1 MRLNS
6 YLPAVAMLL
15 LSVGGQFVGAQSAA
29 ENIQFDPETMMRA
42 SDVRPGMTGI
52 GKSVF
57 GGVNIQEFTFK
68 IVGTME
74 KMVLGK
80 DIVLAQITGGPPI
93 ERNAGVIG
101 GMSGS
106 PCYIGGKLLGALAY
120 GWGWQKEALCGITP
134 IEDMLE
140 STWRFEAGE
149 AALPTDRLIARNPI
163 HFNGRTI
170 TGAVIQRPG
179 SPLPEPDAH
188 TIVLRPVAPQLTCS
202 GLGPQTM
209 KLLRETFEPYGLEPL
224 AGPGN
229 KADPVAVDLQPGSA
243 VGVRLMQGDFDLSGI
258 GTLTWRDGDQVLAFG
273 HPLLQLGTIEMPM
286 CTGWIHDVMPSISRS
301 SKIGAPMT
309 DVGAMIHDNP
319 WAIGG
324 RLGELPRTIPAA
336 IRIVDRSRNVTKTY
350 NVRVCNQ
357 PSITSRLLTMATMSA
372 VEATFNTGYEGTAR
386 VHYKIVGQR
395 GDIIERG
402 NTFHFQ
408 QSAVFDLMT
417 EIGFPMYL
425 LEENRFR
432 PQNIA
437 SLELTV
443 ELDEQD
449 NRALIERVYAEE
461 TVAKA
466 GEPLHIHVVIR
477 PDGGEPT
484 ERVVTLNVPIET
496 PKGSLRLAVVSG
508 DMALA
513 MRSRLRLLTPT
524 FYDLD
529 SFIGFY
535 QKLEQSTDLAVIA
548 ALPGTGLM
556 VGDTPMMRLPG
567 SVSSL
572 ITDSPRTDLDS
583 GKAELSSIEKSPWV
597 LFGMQSMALP
607 TADRE
612 GAKGTRPTKSTPGI
626 APPPPEK
633 TSIGLGVQPPGAIA
647 PITHFWA
654 ADAFPEPLASSLRM
668 SAAAEE
674 VPPTP
679 PGDAL
684 KPIGESEEDN
694 DKKPDEAKNGPE
706 KPKKPEKDEEE
717 KDKLTVRQPTI
728 WTQTTSAEFLEG
740 EVKGLAV
747 RSDGVVTLAPHVA
760 ELEAIGEFYVSC
772 AATDAGGNTYIGTGS
787 EGRIYKLDKDDKL
800 SLFCDL
806 DGLIVTGLI
815 ADGKDGLLAATTPGG
830 TIHRITPDG
839 KGTVYCELPADY
851 VWAIGRTAQGKL
863 AACTG
868 AAGKLYE
875 VLGPND
881 YRQLA
886 AFAQAHVMCIA
897 ADETYTYLGTADQGV
912 VYRLDADGRCTA
924 LFDAKDKDITAIV
937 AAAGAKE
944 TPGTIWVATAGS
956 AGGVHQVAADG
967 RVTELYSNKKTP
979 VYALASLDGSLYV
992 GTGDEGKLL
1001 CITDK
1006 DRHSVFYDSDH
1017 ASITCL
1023 QPVGSTRMYVG
1034 TANLAG
1040 LLRIDTAE
1048 PATGSLESSVLDAS
1062 HIAIWGALEWQ
1073 VKANGGATAELC
1085 TRSGSNSDPSDAS
1098 WSNWTGPLRNG
1109 QPGEA
1114 DSPRARYLQYRLQLA
1129 RTKPGDHVE
1138 VSSVSIAY
1146 LPANQPPKLK
1156 IKKPAENAVISGEY
1170 EIEWDASD
1178 PESDTLITFV
1188 YFRGVGEKD
1197 WRRLTAEAED
1207 ESYEWDTSEVEGGRY
1222 QLRIAV
1228 SDRPSNP
1235 GHAMGDEV
1243 ILQLLTIDNTAP
1255 RVWADT
1261 IEVRGKK
1268 LVIGGVAADDLSA
1281 VVEVCYRYD
1290 EHWLGAR
1297 AVDGMYDGQHERF
1310 EIEMPLPEESAEV
1323 TLRARDAGG
1332 NDTTIIVKWPER
1344 KTVVPA
1350 G

>member
-1 MRLNS
+1 MRRNN
-6 YLPAVAMLL
+6 YLLAVAMLSL
-15 LSVGGQFVGAQSAA
+15 YLCAQSMGADD
-29 ENIQFDPETMMRA
+29 NIQFDPDTMIRA

-57 GGVNIQEFTFK
+57 RGVKVEEFTFK
-68 IVGTME
+68 VVGTME

-106 PCYIGGKLLGALAY
+106 PCYIRGKLLGALAY

-134 IEDMLE
+134 IEDMLQ
-140 STWRFEAGE
+140 SSWRFEGGQ
-149 AALPTDRLIARNPI
+149 AALPTGRLIARSPV

-170 TGAVIQRPG
+170 TGAVIHMPG
-179 SPLPEPDAH
+179 SPLPQLDPH
-188 TIVLRPVAPQLTCS
+188 TIILRPVAPQITCS
-202 GLGPQTM
+202 GIGPQTM
-209 KLLRETFEPYGLEPL
+209 KLVREMFAPLGLEPL

-229 KADPVAVDLQPGSA
+229 KTDPVAVELEPGSA
-243 VGVRLMQGDFDLSGI
+243 VGVRLMQGDFDFSGI
-258 GTLTWRDGDQVLAFG
+258 GTLTWRDGDRVLAFG
-273 HPLLQLGTIEMPM
+273 HPMMQLGATNMPL
-286 CTGWIHDVMPSISRS
+286 CTGWIHEVMTSISRS

-319 WAIGG
+319 WAIRG
-324 RLGELPRTIPAA
+324 RLGEVPRTIPATL
-336 IRIVDRSRNVTKTY
+336 RIVDSSRNVTKTY

-357 PSITSRLLTMATMSA
+357 PDITARLLTMATMSA

-386 VHYKIVGQR
+386 LHYKILGQK
-395 GDIIERG
+395 GDVIERSA
-402 NTFHFQ
+402 TFHFQ

-417 EIGFPMYL
+417 EIAFPMYM

-437 SLELTV
+437 SLELTA
-443 ELDEQD
+443 ELDEKD

-461 TVAKA
+461 TVARA

-496 PKGSLRLAVVSG
+496 PKGSLRLGVVSG
-508 DMALA
+508 DMAWML
-513 MRSRLRLLTPT
+513 RSRLRLLTPT
-524 FYDLD
+524 FNDLSSLID
-529 SFIGFY
+529 YF

-567 SVSSL
+567 FISSL
-572 ITDSPRTDLDS
+572 ITDSPRTDLGS

-597 LFGMQSMALP
+597 LAGMQYMALP

-612 GAKGTRPTKSTPGI
+612 GAKGAQPAKSQPGI
-626 APPPPEK
+626 PPPPPSPEK
-633 TSIGLGVQPPGAIA
+633 TSVTTGVQPPGAIA

-668 SAAAEE
+668 RAAAEDIPSS
-674 VPPTP
+674 PPA
-679 PGDAL
+679 DAL
-684 KPIGESEEDN
+684 KLLREAEEDN

-706 KPKKPEKDEEE
+706 EPEKPDKDEEE

-728 WTQTTSAEFLEG
+728 WTQTTAAEFLEG
-740 EVKGLAV
+740 ELKGLAV
-747 RSDGVVTLAPHVA
+747 RSDGLVTLAPHVA
-760 ELEAIGEFYVSC
+760 KLDAIGEFYVSS
-772 AATDAGGNTYIGTGS
+772 ATTDAAGNTYIGTGS

-800 SLFCDL
+800 TLFCDL
-806 DGLIVTGLI
+806 DGLIVTALI
-815 ADGKDGLLAATTPGG
+815 ADENVGLLAATIPGG
-830 TIHRITPDG
+830 TIHRLTPDG
-839 KGTVYCELPADY
+839 EATIYCELPADY

-875 VLGPND
+875 LLGPNE

-897 ADETYTYLGTADQGV
+897 ADETWTYLGTADQGV

-937 AAAGAKE
+937 AAAGKQYP
-944 TPGTIWVATAGS
+944 PGTIWVATAGS
-956 AGGVHQVAADG
+956 AGAVHQVAPDG
-967 RVTELYSNKKTP
+967 RTTQVYSAKKTP
-979 VYALASLDGSLYV
+979 GYALASLAGVLYV
-992 GTGDEGKLL
+992 GTGDDGKLL
-1001 CITDK
+1001 CIAGK
-1006 DRHSVFYDSDH
+1006 DHHSVVYDSDN

-1023 QPVGSTRMYVG
+1023 QPVGGTRMYVG

-1040 LLRIDTAE
+1040 LLRFDTAQ
-1048 PATGSLESSVLDAS
+1048 PTTGSLESSVLDAS
-1062 HIAIWGALEWQ
+1062 HIATWGALHWQ
-1073 VKANGGATAELC
+1073 VKANGGATAELS

-1098 WSNWTGPLRNG
+1098 WSTWTGPLLNG

-1114 DSPRARYLQYRLQLA
+1114 GSPRARYLQYRLQLA
-1129 RTKPGDHVE
+1129 RTKPDAHVE
-1138 VSSVSIAY
+1138 VGSVSIAY

-1156 IKKPAENAVISGEY
+1156 IKKPAENAVISDEY
-1170 EIEWDASD
+1170 DIKWDASD
-1178 PESDTLITFV
+1178 PESDTLSTAV
-1188 YFRGVGEKD
+1188 HFRRIGEKN
-1197 WRRLTAEAED
+1197 WRLLTDDTDD

-1228 SDRPSNP
+1228 SDKPSNP
-1235 GHAMGDEV
+1235 GHPMSHEV
-1243 ILQLLTIDNTAP
+1243 TLELLTIDNADP
-1255 RVWADT
+1255 RIWVDT
-1261 IEVRGKK
+1261 IETRGKN
-1268 LVIGGVAADDLSA
+1268 LVIGGVAADDLSS
-1281 VVEVCYRYD
+1281 VVEVCYRCD
-1290 EHWLGAR
+1290 DRWLGAR
-1297 AVDGMYDGQHERF
+1297 ALDGMYDGRNERF
-1310 EIEMPLPEESAEV
+1310 LIEMPLPKESAEV

-1332 NDTTIIVKWPER
+1332 NHTTIIVKWPER